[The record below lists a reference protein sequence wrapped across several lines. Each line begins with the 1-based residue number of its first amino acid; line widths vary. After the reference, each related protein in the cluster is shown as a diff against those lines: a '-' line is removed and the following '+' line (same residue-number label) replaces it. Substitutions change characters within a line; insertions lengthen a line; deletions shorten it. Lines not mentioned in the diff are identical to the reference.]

1 MPPLVRLL
9 SPVLIAA
16 LAGCAM
22 GPNPQLA
29 RAPAYAAPAPQD
41 FSTPTGSLP
50 PSPAIA
56 TASAS
61 ASTDIA
67 GFIDPAAVRLLSARS
82 QSEARNAQF
91 NALQFGRPAAPR
103 RWTGEGGATG
113 EVTVGPFVRVNNI
126 DCRDFTHTVTVGG
139 TGYPRRGTACRE
151 ADGTWTVA
159 DGTS

>member
-1 MPPLVRLL
+1 MPRIVRLL
-9 SPVLIAA
+9 SPLMIVS

-29 RAPAYAAPAPQD
+29 QGPSYVSTVPQD
-41 FSTPTGSLP
+41 FSTTTGSLP

-56 TASAS
+56 TASAA
-61 ASTDIA
+61 ASTDIN
-67 GFIDPAAVRLLSARS
+67 GFIAPEAVRLLSQRS
-82 QSEARNAQF
+82 QTEARNAQF

-103 RWTGEGGATG
+103 RWTGDAGVAG

-126 DCRDFTHTVTVGG
+126 DCRDFTHTVTVAG

-159 DGTS
+159 DNAG